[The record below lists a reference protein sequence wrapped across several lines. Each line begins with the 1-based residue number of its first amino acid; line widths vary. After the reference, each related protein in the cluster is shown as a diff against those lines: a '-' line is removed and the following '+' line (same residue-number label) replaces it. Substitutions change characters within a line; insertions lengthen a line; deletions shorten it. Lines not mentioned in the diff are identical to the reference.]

1 MAYETQF
8 TPEEEEFLAATK
20 ALIRSDSKSK
30 LFVQAL
36 IGQADDLMESG
47 GLIFNNHN
55 LQFLSQISQSPDVK
69 TMAEMRRNAP
79 RCPECSKKLVG
90 LCGRLECTV
99 CNLTFFVETPNTRA
113 QCPKC
118 SSYRDRND
126 PAYQSSVYHG
136 FGTGCPSV
144 HGKGNEI
151 ELYKKLKLREKITP
165 QEWRARNNDDTEEDI
180 RASIR
185 SSRKPT

>member
-1 MAYETQF
+1 MAYDTQF

-30 LFVQAL
+30 LFVLAL

-55 LQFLSQISQSPDVK
+55 LQFLAQISQSPDVK

-151 ELYKKLKLREKITP
+151 EVYRKLKLQKKISP
-165 QEWRARNNDDTEEDI
+165 QEWRARENGDSSDNNGTMQQGS
-180 RASIR
+180 RR
-185 SSRKPT
+185 ST